1 VIEGAAT
8 AHREYAVTEFLD
20 HTALVE
26 PGWKVE
32 FEPDGR
38 PALLFDRVADPMEQV
53 NLADDR
59 RHAGVLAGLTERL
72 AAFRA
77 ATPVPPVRAT
87 HGA

>member
-1 VIEGAAT
+1 
-8 AHREYAVTEFLD
+8 
-20 HTALVE
+20 
-26 PGWKVE
+26 
-32 FEPDGR
+32 
-38 PALLFDRVADPMEQV
+38 MEQV